1 MKLAHLFAGRTS
13 DFPARIPGLGIKRNG
28 QYSVLMFHR
37 NLAGV
42 ARHHVL
48 FPVQAGRVGIDL
60 HHADQRLPNVPPH
73 LGRIH
78 FHLAHRSIS
87 PRTISMEPIT
97 ATTSARSRP
106 AHMVS
111 RACREAKVG
120 LRMCTRYGLA
130 VPSLT
135 TKYPISPRGDSMP

>member
-1 MKLAHLFAGRTS
+1 MELAHLFALRTS
-13 DFPARIPGLGIKRNG
+13 DLPACIPCLRIKRNG

-37 NLAGV
+37 DRTGV

-48 FPVQAGRVGIDL
+48 FAVQAGRVGVDL
-60 HHADQRLPNVPPH
+60 HHANQRLPNVPPP

-78 FHLAHRSIS
+78 FHPAHRSIS
-87 PRTISMEPIT
+87 PKTISTEPIT

-120 LRMCTRYGLA
+120 LRMCTR
-130 VPSLT
+130 
-135 TKYPISPRGDSMP
+135 